1 MDVPIKEDFMNA
13 LQILKQ
19 EKRDAGLEF
28 FDLKAGDFHRMVW
41 DYKGRNHRMQSCCLA
56 MYDSM
61 ETNDE
66 VIQMPGHRRWNETTK
81 GYGTRL
87 IIRFYL

>member
-1 MDVPIKEDFMNA
+1 METPKKADFMKA
-13 LQILKQ
+13 LEILKQ
-19 EKRDAGLEF
+19 EKREAGEEF
-28 FDLKAGDFHRMVW
+28 FELKAGDFHKMVW

-66 VIQMPGHRRWNETTK
+66 VIQMPDKRRWNEKTK

-87 IIRFYL
+87 IIRYYL